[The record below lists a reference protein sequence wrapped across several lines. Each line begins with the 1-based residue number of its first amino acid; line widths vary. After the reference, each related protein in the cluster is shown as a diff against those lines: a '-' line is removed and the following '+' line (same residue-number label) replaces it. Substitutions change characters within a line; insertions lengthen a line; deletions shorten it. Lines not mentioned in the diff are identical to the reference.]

1 MALYS
6 RGPGLALASALEVTV
21 EAGTADAQDLCSAHA
36 VPLAHLK
43 HPLDVHAAHLF
54 ERQRAPGLARRVG
67 APHRLLQ
74 ELGEVADVDE
84 LVDPGD
90 TSAGN
95 YVFQLAHVPGPGMLE
110 QYGLRA
116 ARQPLDAFA
125 IGLVVLLQK
134 ILHQDGDILEPLG
147 EAGNADL
154 DGA

>member
-1 MALYS
+1 MALAS
-6 RGPGLALASALEVTV
+6 RRPGLALAGAFEVAV
-21 EAGTADAQDLCSAHA
+21 EAGAADAQDLCSAHA

-90 TSAGN
+90 TGAGN
-95 YVFQLAHVPGPGMLE
+95 NVFQLAHVPGPGMLE

-125 IGLVVLLQK
+125 RSEERRV
-134 ILHQDGDILEPLG
+134 
-147 EAGNADL
+147 
-154 DGA
+154 